1 MMHRTR
7 RGLAVVLFSLLLPV
21 SAAGAAVPAD
31 EAAVEPRE
39 IMILDGYLFG
49 HGSKDRL
56 LLRAGDLRLAYFGFG
71 DRLDRLAGFL
81 AGLPA
86 PTRQQ
91 IEITTSGVNALIFA
105 ADDLA
110 AEFRKRY
117 ALFSAF
123 VPENKAT
130 AYLDQL
136 DQGDPS
142 IFALHALN
150 QDGEVV
156 FSLGLVDRA
165 ALRSGANPSTLN
177 VLLSDI
183 VYPTLVSSDGLQRDN
198 LYFRPGEPGTAHDAA
213 FRLLASVALD
223 PGMSREAAI
232 DALSQA
238 LERMERGTPY

>member
-1 MMHRTR
+1 M
-7 RGLAVVLFSLLLPV
+7 
-21 SAAGAAVPAD
+21 AGAAVPAD
-31 EAAVEPRE
+31 EAAAVEPRE

-56 LLRAGDLRLAYFGFG
+56 LLRTGDLRLAYFGFDG
-71 DRLDRLAGFL
+71 HLDRLAGFL
-81 AGLPA
+81 TGLPA

-105 ADDLA
+105 TDDLA

-123 VPENKAT
+123 VPEDKAG

-156 FSLGLVDRA
+156 FSFGLVDRA
-165 ALRSGANPSTLN
+165 ALQSGANPATLN

-198 LYFRPGEPGTAHDAA
+198 LYFRPGERGSAHDAA

-238 LERMERGTPY
+238 LERLELGTPY